1 MKEFTIKTL
10 AGDVTFNFPT
20 SIADIDSTYVNAA
33 VEHIK
38 PANDYSV
45 VGLITHEK
53 LSSLILSAQK
63 NKKGFSTG
71 VIPIFVTGGHTDS
84 EFHANIPFGS
94 KLVIDSSDL
103 MRGHH
108 LVVPKNILSFD
119 NFLRMLSVAKDKDIY
134 QNAVAFGDEVYFID
148 FKLVPNTDIKA
159 YYLID
164 EDTTKKLETIA
175 KKYKNEHPLII
186 SQ

>member
-1 MKEFTIKTL
+1 
-10 AGDVTFNFPT
+10 
-20 SIADIDSTYVNAA
+20 
-33 VEHIK
+33 
-38 PANDYSV
+38 
-45 VGLITHEK
+45 
-53 LSSLILSAQK
+53 
-63 NKKGFSTG
+63 
-71 VIPIFVTGGHTDS
+71 
-84 EFHANIPFGS
+84 
-94 KLVIDSSDL
+94 
-103 MRGHH
+103 
-108 LVVPKNILSFD
+108 
-119 NFLRMLSVAKDKDIY
+119 MLSVAKDKDIY